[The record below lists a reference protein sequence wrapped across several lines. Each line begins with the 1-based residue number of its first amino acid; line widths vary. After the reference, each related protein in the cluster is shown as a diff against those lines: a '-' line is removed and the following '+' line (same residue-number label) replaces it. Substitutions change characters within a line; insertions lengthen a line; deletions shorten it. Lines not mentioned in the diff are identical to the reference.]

1 MKALVQSVRIA
12 PKKANLIAKLVRGM
26 PVLEAISALG
36 RTHKKGARIVED
48 LLKSA
53 VANASHNDRQ
63 DASILMVKTIVVNQ
77 GAAYRRGVP
86 MARGRVRPMKKFLSH
101 ISVTLGVIQDEA
113 EKKTSAKA
121 EKPAKT
127 TAKKAS
133 QTAKNAAQS
142 PRTSASKKTTSADTS
157 SKKEGARSSDAS
169 PSA

>member
-26 PVLEAISALG
+26 PVLEAISA
-36 RTHKKGARIVED
+36 
-48 LLKSA
+48 
-53 VANASHNDRQ
+53 
-63 DASILMVKTIVVNQ
+63 LMVKTIVVNQ